1 MLDHRALCWSVE
13 RLREY
18 LPFTHEDR
26 VILFLPPWHIAERM
40 VQLLTI
46 SLGASMAVSSVATLV
61 RDFPAAEPTLM
72 LSVPRVWENVHR
84 KIQDRVRD
92 LRGPASLLVRAAIRA
107 AETHRDQ
114 IDRLRGRFTATGP
127 AEAARDRRRRLAAA
141 VAVPFTFLLDLPAR
155 RVLRRIRS
163 AFGPRFR
170 YAMSGGGAVPREVV
184 RFFRSLHLPILDAY
198 GMTETTAL
206 GAMGEPLY
214 PKRGAIGPVF
224 PGCEIELRDEAGR
237 PIEEPGVIGV
247 AWHRGPHVTRGY
259 YRNPEATARDRV
271 DGWLDSGDLMMWTTT
286 GELRFAGR
294 AKDTIVL
301 RSGENVEPAPI
312 EMAITESGY
321 ASHVVVVGQDRKS
334 LVALIVPDWTA
345 VEKELSR
352 RGVAIDAPREHWNR
366 TPALRDFFAAVVREA
381 VSSDRGFKPHER
393 VRDFT
398 LLAEEFRPGHEM
410 THTLKIKRK
419 DVLERYAAEIEE
431 MYRRP
436 ASSPLPPPVPRKGV
450 GQRP

>member
-1 MLDHRALCWSVE
+1 
-13 RLREY
+13 
-18 LPFTHEDR
+18 
-26 VILFLPPWHIAERM
+26 
-40 VQLLTI
+40 
-46 SLGASMAVSSVATLV
+46 
-61 RDFPAAEPTLM
+61 
-72 LSVPRVWENVHR
+72 
-84 KIQDRVRD
+84 
-92 LRGPASLLVRAAIRA
+92 
-107 AETHRDQ
+107 
-114 IDRLRGRFTATGP
+114 
-127 AEAARDRRRRLAAA
+127 
-141 VAVPFTFLLDLPAR
+141 
-155 RVLRRIRS
+155 
-163 AFGPRFR
+163 
-170 YAMSGGGAVPREVV
+170 
-184 RFFRSLHLPILDAY
+184 
-198 GMTETTAL
+198 
-206 GAMGEPLY
+206 
-214 PKRGAIGPVF
+214 
-224 PGCEIELRDEAGR
+224 
-237 PIEEPGVIGV
+237 
-247 AWHRGPHVTRGY
+247 
-259 YRNPEATARDRV
+259 
-271 DGWLDSGDLMMWTTT
+271 MMWTTT